1 VIQQSIAAEKYKT
14 TVSQPIKVG
23 SPMPGDQLNEFIVHI
38 PSVAELGADGDPFML
53 HIYAALAESRWYLST
68 RHIGLF
74 GRFWRARHPPRY
86 AAFNVVT
93 QIPA

>member
-1 VIQQSIAAEKYKT
+1 
-14 TVSQPIKVG
+14 
-23 SPMPGDQLNEFIVHI
+23 MPGDQLNEFMVHI

-68 RHIGLF
+68 RRIALF

-86 AAFNVVT
+86 AALNQTSSLRFPLILAPPKSGQSVMRRMAP
-93 QIPA
+93 IE